1 MKRILS
7 IIFVC
12 VFLISM
18 ISGCTQETD
27 PVQPETT
34 PGVAPESAGESL
46 SIVSTIFPQYDW
58 VREIL
63 GEKAG
68 NMDLTLLISS
78 TVDLHNYNPSVSDIA
93 KVSTADMF
101 IYVGG
106 DSDDWVEDVLKQA
119 VNPNMVVINLIEV
132 LGDGAKIEEIIEG
145 MQHDHDG
152 CDDEDDCEDT
162 DHDHDH
168 DHDHDDDCDDDDHDH
183 DHDDDCDDDDHD
195 HDHHHHDEDCDDD
208 DCDDDDHDHDHDHDD
223 HDHDHDDHD
232 HHHHH
237 DEVDEHVWLSLRNAV
252 VFCHAIAD
260 AISMLDPANA
270 DIYAANL
277 AAYVSKLLSLDEEY
291 ATVLDNLSNRTL
303 LFADRFPFRYLVDD
317 YDLHYYAAFSGCS
330 AETEASFS
338 TIIFLSQ
345 KVDELGLHTVMVT
358 ESGNR
363 SIAETVIS
371 NSESRNQQILELDS
385 MQAVT
390 MADVERGVTFLSIM
404 ESNLLV
410 LKDAL
415 S

>member
-1 MKRILS
+1 MRTKRILP
-7 IIFVC
+7 II
-12 VFLISM
+12 LICILLLSLS
-18 ISGCTQETD
+18 SGCAQE
-27 PVQPETT
+27 
-34 PGVAPESAGESL
+34 APADKCL
-46 SIVSTIFPQYDW
+46 SIVCTIFPQYDW

-78 TVDLHNYNPSVSDIA
+78 TVDLHSFNPSVSDIV
-93 KVSTADMF
+93 KVSTADLF

-106 DSDDWVEDVLKQA
+106 DSDSWVYDVLKQA
-119 VNPNMVVINLIEV
+119 VNPNMVVINLIEA
-132 LGDGAKIEEIIEG
+132 LGDGAKLEEIIEG
-145 MQHDHDG
+145 MQHDD
-152 CDDEDDCEDT
+152 
-162 DHDHDH
+162 DHDH

-183 DHDDDCDDDDHD
+183 DHDCG
-195 HDHHHHDEDCDDD
+195 DD
-208 DCDDDDHDHDHDHDD
+208 DCDDDDHDHDHDHDHDDDDHD

-232 HHHHH
+232 DDDDHDHDHHHH
-237 DEVDEHVWLSLRNAV
+237 DEIDEHVWLSLRNAV
-252 VFCHAIAD
+252 IFCHAIAD
-260 AISMLDPANA
+260 AISSLDPTNA
-270 DIYAANL
+270 DVYAANL
-277 AAYVSKLLSLDEEY
+277 AAYTNRLLALDNEFSS
-291 ATVLDNLSNRTL
+291 VLDTVSNRTL

-345 KVDELGLHTVMVT
+345 KLDELDLHTVMMT

-363 SIAETVIS
+363 AIAETVIS
-371 NSESRNQQILELDS
+371 NSGSGNRQILELDS

-390 MADVERGVTFLSIM
+390 TADVDRGVTFLSIM

-410 LKDAL
+410 LKEAL